1 MILSNIIRI
10 IQLILPWISIVF
22 LPRKSLKQY
31 LPVSL
36 FASLLVV
43 GMSLLAV
50 PYRWWEVKGGWKVK
64 FINDGSF
71 IFGPFLVGTLWIF
84 HLTFGNIK
92 RYIMVNLLMDSIFSF
107 PLSYLYQKLKLFR
120 LVKFRPKHIFLFFIS
135 FSLIIYGFEYLK
147 KRLSLI
153 KVQKT

>member
-1 MILSNIIRI
+1 
-10 IQLILPWISIVF
+10 
-22 LPRKSLKQY
+22 
-31 LPVSL
+31 
-36 FASLLVV
+36 
-43 GMSLLAV
+43 
-50 PYRWWEVKGGWKVK
+50 
-64 FINDGSF
+64 
-71 IFGPFLVGTLWIF
+71 
-84 HLTFGNIK
+84 
-92 RYIMVNLLMDSIFSF
+92 MVNLLMDSIFSF